1 MEIRRICGALG
12 AEITGVD
19 LRHPD
24 LDFGAVYRAFLEH
37 EVIFFREVHLTA
49 EEHLALGRRFGTPSI
64 YPVARLLGATEPT
77 MTVIED
83 GPDSPNRADRWHT
96 DVTWTQTPPKAA
108 LLHMELVPEI
118 GGDTLWASATRAYE
132 TLSPRVKDFF
142 CSLTVV
148 HSNEGFLERVAQ
160 KAGDK
165 SETIIEAIKRDYG
178 PVEHPLVRTHPETG
192 KRALLY
198 AEQFI
203 DHVARVGRAESDMVL
218 NFLREHV
225 NDVSLHCR
233 WQWQAGDLAIW
244 DERSTLH
251 RAAADHF
258 PQRRIIRRLEIDG
271 DRPYYDPNRLVVPA
285 SDRGLGPGPSVS
297 RPGLTRP
304 PTSRTVTPGP
314 YGGRHGF

>member
-1 MEIRRICGALG
+1 M
-12 AEITGVD
+12 
-19 LRHPD
+19 
-24 LDFGAVYRAFLEH
+24 YRAFLEH
-37 EVIFFREVHLTA
+37 EVIFFRGVHLTA

-108 LLHMELVPEI
+108 LLPMELVPEI

-132 TLSPRVKDFF
+132 TLSPRVQDFF

-160 KAGDK
+160 KAGEK

-203 DHVARVGRAESDMVL
+203 DHVAGVGRAESDMVL

-225 NDVSLHCR
+225 NDV
-233 WQWQAGDLAIW
+233 
-244 DERSTLH
+244 
-251 RAAADHF
+251 
-258 PQRRIIRRLEIDG
+258 
-271 DRPYYDPNRLVVPA
+271 
-285 SDRGLGPGPSVS
+285 
-297 RPGLTRP
+297 
-304 PTSRTVTPGP
+304 
-314 YGGRHGF
+314 

>member
-12 AEITGVD
+12 AEITGAD

-37 EVIFFREVHLTA
+37 EVIFFRGVHLTA
-49 EEHLALGRRFGTPSI
+49 EEQLALGRRFGTPSI

-108 LLHMELVPEI
+108 LLHMELVPEV

-132 TLSPRVKDFF
+132 TLSPRVQDFF

-160 KAGDK
+160 KAGEK

-203 DHVARVGRAESDMVL
+203 DHVAGVGRAESDMVL

-233 WQWQAGDLAIW
+233 WQWQPGDLAIW

-271 DRPYYDPNRLVVPA
+271 DRPYFDPNG
-285 SDRGLGPGPSVS
+285 S
-297 RPGLTRP
+297 
-304 PTSRTVTPGP
+304 
-314 YGGRHGF
+314 